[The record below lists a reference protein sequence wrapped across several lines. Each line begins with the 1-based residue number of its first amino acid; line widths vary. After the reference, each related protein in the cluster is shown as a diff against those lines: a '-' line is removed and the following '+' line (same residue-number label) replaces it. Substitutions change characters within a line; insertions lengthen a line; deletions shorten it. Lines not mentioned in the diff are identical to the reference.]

1 VVVVIGHSI
10 HTKQD
15 KAMTSQ
21 FHPSANH
28 SQVGI
33 KPEQLDE
40 IISAILSGK
49 YSWACFLL
57 LRCTGYNPLDYIPYR
72 TSNRLLKENSQISKS
87 SKSET
92 KPVLSKIT
100 DLDHL
105 EVVRDK
111 RVGVRGGSVS
121 EALSEFYPHPKGF
134 IPEAKEGQ
142 ELSQPTVECL
152 PSSNQ
157 RFFAGFKTRLFN
169 FAGK

>member
-1 VVVVIGHSI
+1 
-10 HTKQD
+10 
-15 KAMTSQ
+15 MTSQ
-21 FHPSANH
+21 FHHSANH

-40 IISAILSGK
+40 IVSAILAGK

-92 KPVLSKIT
+92 KSALGKIA

-105 EVVRDK
+105 EVVREQ
-111 RVGVRGGSVS
+111 RAGVRGGSVTQAFS
-121 EALSEFYPHPKGF
+121 ELYPDTVGVV
-134 IPEAKEGQ
+134 PEVKAEGPNI
-142 ELSQPTVECL
+142 LAPTVEVQ
-152 PSSNQ
+152 NQ
-157 RFFAGFKTRLFN
+157 GFFAGFKTRLFN
-169 FAGK
+169 LASK

>member
-1 VVVVIGHSI
+1 
-10 HTKQD
+10 
-15 KAMTSQ
+15 MMNSQ
-21 FHPSANH
+21 FHPSASP

-40 IISAILSGK
+40 IISAILAGK

-92 KPVLSKIT
+92 KSALGKIV

-105 EVVRDK
+105 EVVREK
-111 RVGVRGGSVS
+111 RAGVRGGSVT
-121 EALSEFYPHPKGF
+121 EALSELHPDTLGF
-134 IPEAKEGQ
+134 VPEVNGEGQ
-142 ELSQPTVECL
+142 YLSAPTVGCL
-152 PSSNQ
+152 PISNQ
-157 RFFAGFKTRLFN
+157 GFFAGFKTRLFN
-169 FAGK
+169 FTGK

>member
-1 VVVVIGHSI
+1 
-10 HTKQD
+10 
-15 KAMTSQ
+15 MNSQ
-21 FHPSANH
+21 FHHSANH

-40 IISAILSGK
+40 IISAILAGK

-87 SKSET
+87 SKSGT
-92 KPVLSKIT
+92 KFALGKID

-105 EVVRDK
+105 EVVREK
-111 RVGVRGGSVS
+111 RAAVLGGDAIQVFRELHSDTRGFVTEVGGEGSNILAPAVDV
-121 EALSEFYPHPKGF
+121 
-134 IPEAKEGQ
+134 Q
-142 ELSQPTVECL
+142 
-152 PSSNQ
+152 NQ
-157 RFFAGFKTRLFN
+157 GFFAGFKPRWFS

>member
-1 VVVVIGHSI
+1 
-10 HTKQD
+10 
-15 KAMTSQ
+15 MNSQ
-21 FHPSANH
+21 FHPANH

-40 IISAILSGK
+40 IISAILAGK

-72 TSNRLLKENSQISKS
+72 TSNRLLKENSQIGKS

-92 KPVLSKIT
+92 KSVLSKIS

-105 EVVRDK
+105 ELVRDK
-111 RVGVRGGSVS
+111 QVGVGGGSVTEDFS
-121 EALSEFYPHPKGF
+121 ELYADMRGF
-134 IPEAKEGQ
+134 VPEAKEGQ
-142 ELSQPTVECL
+142 YLSQPTVECL
-152 PSSNQ
+152 PISDQ

-169 FAGK
+169 FADQ

>member
-1 VVVVIGHSI
+1 
-10 HTKQD
+10 
-15 KAMTSQ
+15 MTSQ
-21 FHPSANH
+21 FHSSANH

-33 KPEQLDE
+33 KPEQLEE
-40 IISAILSGK
+40 IISAILAGK

-92 KPVLSKIT
+92 KSALGKIA

-111 RVGVRGGSVS
+111 RAGVRGGYVS
-121 EALSEFYPHPKGF
+121 LAFSELYAAPRGF
-134 IPEAKEGQ
+134 GLEVKEGQ
-142 ELSQPTVECL
+142 CLSTPTVDI
-152 PSSNQ
+152 PNQ
-157 RFFAGFKTRLFN
+157 GFFSGFKTRLFN